1 MFNYN
6 RMESM
11 IAQSGKTKLHL
22 CRAMGVS
29 KTYLRDA
36 KKQGTDISG
45 EKLHIL
51 AAELNT
57 TPEYLRGET
66 DDPAIKKERPALTFG
81 ESHNFQECNFM
92 FWSVFVGLCAKRE
105 VSPNAVA
112 KALGLSSGSVT
123 LWKNGAVPR
132 STTIRKIADYFGVS
146 PESFLAEADN
156 LAIKKA
162 PGINAEG
169 FVPTMRDWEEQA
181 ESWTDDQILQA
192 MQKLVEIQQR
202 RRSDG
207 R

>member
-45 EKLHIL
+45 EKLRIL

-66 DDPAIKKERPALTFG
+66 DDPAIKKERPADGETLGAKKQALIDEIYSMTDEQCERLFG
-81 ESHNFQECNFM
+81 IIQE
-92 FWSVFVGLCAKRE
+92 AK
-105 VSPNAVA
+105 
-112 KALGLSSGSVT
+112 
-123 LWKNGAVPR
+123 
-132 STTIRKIADYFGVS
+132 
-146 PESFLAEADN
+146 
-156 LAIKKA
+156 
-162 PGINAEG
+162 
-169 FVPTMRDWEEQA
+169 
-181 ESWTDDQILQA
+181 
-192 MQKLVEIQQR
+192 KLL
-202 RRSDG
+202 
-207 R
+207 

>member
-29 KTYLRDA
+29 KTYLLDA

-45 EKLHIL
+45 EKLQIL

-66 DDPAIKKERPALTFG
+66 DDPAILTFG
-81 ESHNFQECNFM
+81 ESHNFHM

-132 STTIRKIADYFGVS
+132 STTIKKIADYFGVS
-146 PESFLAEADN
+146 PESFLAETDDP
-156 LAIKKA
+156 AIKKERPA
-162 PGINAEG
+162 DGEALSDMQLEAIE
-169 FVPTMRDWEEQA
+169 FVKSLPEDKLNRFLRLAKAAFEE
-181 ESWTDDQILQA
+181 
-192 MQKLVEIQQR
+192 
-202 RRSDG
+202 DG
-207 R
+207 K